1 MRPVAIAGTAAL
13 SAFGA
18 GTRGIAAALER
29 GAALPGMPADAPLA
43 NPRARKMMSRAAYYA
58 ARCLAALLH
67 EVGWAEARE
76 EIGCFLGVGASG
88 GTMDDMIALID
99 ASIVDGELSM
109 PRFGDRGLAACNP
122 LLAFQLMN
130 NFTMCH
136 GAILEHLGGPNGAF
150 FSRGSGTI
158 AAVAEAVHAVSSG
171 DCDRAICGGADTP
184 THPVTMAELQR
195 EGFLAR
201 GMAPADGVGLLAIH
215 ASGAG
220 AGAGA
225 VAGAVAGAGAGA
237 VIEHCDHVDGRGRT
251 IAASVD
257 AVLRTAPVGAFDAL
271 VIAPWGPEIAEAL
284 VAWATAARAP
294 RVVDVRALGETV
306 AAGPALAAIAAADA
320 VADGAARV
328 LVLTAGIDGD
338 VGAIVIARGA
348 G

>member
-29 GAALPGMPADAPLA
+29 GAAMPGMPADAPLA

-58 ARCLAALLH
+58 ARCLADLLR
-67 EVGWAEARE
+67 EVGWAERRE
-76 EIGCFLGVGASG
+76 DIGCFLGVGASG
-88 GTMDDMIALID
+88 GAMDDMIALID

-136 GAILEHLGGPNGAF
+136 GAILEQLGGPNGAF

-158 AAVAEAVHAVSSG
+158 AALAEAVHAVRSG
-171 DCDRAICGGADTP
+171 DCDRAICGGADAP
-184 THPVTMAELQR
+184 THPVTIAELQR

-215 ASGAG
+215 AAGAG
-220 AGAGA
+220 AGAG
-225 VAGAVAGAGAGA
+225 G
-237 VIEHCDHVDGRGRT
+237 VIDHCDHVDGRGRT
-251 IAASVD
+251 IAESVG
-257 AVLRTAPVGAFDAL
+257 AALGTAPVGACDAL
-271 VIAPWGPEIAEAL
+271 VIAPWGPEIAEQL
-284 VAWATAARAP
+284 VAWATAARVP
-294 RVVDVRALGETV
+294 RIVDLRALGETV

-348 G
+348 A